1 MMPAKSIIKKTI
13 TVEDKYIFDLEI
25 YPRLISWEIYP
36 KDHHAALY
44 AFSNKDK
51 LNKLIEDEHVFEKKD
66 PGKEVVT
73 TGIKVDLVE
82 PLLETVGAT
91 IGNGVKAE
99 TAVVVVRDD
108 PTYSSGKTKKAEKL
122 NIPMM
127 TIDEF
132 TSKYFPA

>member
-13 TVEDKYIFDLEI
+13 TVDEKYIFDLEI

-66 PGKEVVT
+66 PHADT
-73 TGIKVDLVE
+73 TI
-82 PLLETVGAT
+82 
-91 IGNGVKAE
+91 
-99 TAVVVVRDD
+99 
-108 PTYSSGKTKKAEKL
+108 
-122 NIPMM
+122 
-127 TIDEF
+127 
-132 TSKYFPA
+132 